1 MIFFGDKSISHRA
14 LMLAS
19 LCNGQSIIKNISRG
33 QDVFTTIECLRLCGI
48 NIEIIDEK
56 LLVFGGTLSQPKKE
70 LNCNN
75 SGTTARL
82 LLGLLAG
89 QKISA
94 TFIGDSSLLSRP
106 MERVTIPLGLMGS
119 DIENNKGKLPLKI
132 ETKFLIGIDYFQ
144 KVSSAQVKSAL
155 LFAGLGAVGTTKIS
169 EKYLSRDHTEIM
181 MKNLGI
187 DIIKENNS
195 VSIKKN
201 HIKLNPFEI
210 SIPGD
215 PSTASFFAAAALLLK
230 KKIILKNIL
239 LNPTRTGFFQYIQQM
254 GAKIK
259 YLNVKKSFGEK
270 IGDIQVIPSTLKS
283 IEISKSMVPSIIDE
297 LPIISILASHA
308 DGTTVLSGAKELRY
322 KECDRIH
329 AICYNLKNM
338 GANIKECSDGFVIS
352 KFDQFIGTN
361 IKTFNDHRIAMA
373 FTIAGLV
380 SDGQNNL
387 DNMDCVKI
395 SCPNF
400 YKLLKE
406 FIN

>member
-19 LCNGQSIIKNISRG
+19 LCNGQSIIKNISKG
-33 QDVFTTIECLRLCGI
+33 NDVFSTIECLKLCGI
-48 NIEIIDEK
+48 KIEFLNEEI
-56 LLVFGGTLSQPKKE
+56 LVNGGTLSQPKQE
-70 LNCNN
+70 LNCYN

-94 TFIGDSSLLSRP
+94 TIIGDSSLSSRP
-106 MERVTIPLGLMGS
+106 MERVTIPLGLMGA
-119 DIENNKGKLPLKI
+119 DIKNNNGKLPLKI
-132 ETKFLIGIDYFQ
+132 ETRYLIGIDYFQ

-155 LFAGLGAVGTTKIS
+155 LFAGLGASGTTKIS
-169 EKYLSRDHTEIM
+169 EEYLSRDHTEIM
-181 MKNLGI
+181 MKFLGI
-187 DIIKENNS
+187 DIIQDNNS
-195 VSIKKN
+195 VLIKN
-201 HIKLNPFEI
+201 NNLKLNSFEI

-215 PSTASFFAAAALLLK
+215 PSTASFFAAAALLLNK
-230 KKIILKNIL
+230 EIILKNIL
-239 LNPTRTGFFQYIQQM
+239 LNPTRIGFFKLIEKM
-254 GAKIK
+254 GAKIR

-270 IGDIQVIPSTLKS
+270 VGDIKVYPSNLKS
-283 IEISKSMVPSIIDE
+283 IKISESMIPSIIDE

-322 KECDRIH
+322 KECDRIY

-338 GANIKECSDGFVIS
+338 GVKVKECPDGFIIS
-352 KFDQFIGTN
+352 KFDQFIGTD

-373 FTIAGLV
+373 FSIAGLV
-380 SDGQNNL
+380 SDGKNNL
-387 DNMDCVKI
+387 DNMDCIKI

-400 YKLLKE
+400 FNLLE
-406 FIN
+406 DLIY

>member
-14 LMLAS
+14 LILAS
-19 LCNGQSIIKNISRG
+19 LCNGQSIIKNISKG
-33 QDVFTTIECLRLCGI
+33 EDVLTTIECLKLCGI
-48 NIEIIDEK
+48 NVEVIDEK
-56 LLVFGGTLSQPKKE
+56 IFVYGGTLNQPKKE

-94 TFIGDSSLLSRP
+94 TIIGDSSLSSRP
-106 MERVTIPLGLMGS
+106 MERVTIPLGLMGAN
-119 DIENNKGKLPLKI
+119 IENNKGKLPLKI
-132 ETKFLIGIDYFQ
+132 ETNYLIGIDYFQ

-155 LFAGLGAVGTTKIS
+155 LFAALGASGTTKIG

-181 MKNLGI
+181 MKYLGI
-187 DIIKENNS
+187 DLIQENNS
-195 VSIKKN
+195 VLIKKN
-201 HIKLNPFEI
+201 NIKLNSFEI
-210 SIPGD
+210 TIPGD

-230 KKIILKNIL
+230 KEIILKNIL
-239 LNPTRTGFFQYIQQM
+239 LNPTRIGFFQLIQKM
-254 GAKIK
+254 GAQIE

-270 IGDIQVIPSTLKS
+270 VGDIKVIPSTLKS
-283 IEISKSMVPSIIDE
+283 IEISKSMIPSIIDE

-338 GANIKECSDGFVIS
+338 GVNIKERSDGFIIS
-352 KFDQFIGTN
+352 KFNQFVGTD

-373 FTIAGLV
+373 FSIAGLV
-380 SDGQNNL
+380 SDGKNNL
-387 DNMDCVKI
+387 DNMNCVKI

-400 YKLLKE
+400 YQLLE
-406 FIN
+406 ELIN

>member
-19 LCNGQSIIKNISRG
+19 LCNGQSIIKNISKG
-33 QDVFTTIECLRLCGI
+33 NDVFSTIECLKLCGI
-48 NIEIIDEK
+48 KIEFLNEEI
-56 LLVFGGTLSQPKKE
+56 LVNGGTLSQPKQE
-70 LNCNN
+70 LNCYN

-94 TFIGDSSLLSRP
+94 TIIGDSSLSSRP
-106 MERVTIPLGLMGS
+106 MERVTIPLGLMGA
-119 DIENNKGKLPLKI
+119 DIKNNNGKLPLKI
-132 ETKFLIGIDYFQ
+132 ETRYLIGIDYFQ

-155 LFAGLGAVGTTKIS
+155 LFAGLGASGTTKIS
-169 EKYLSRDHTEIM
+169 EEYLSRDHTEIM
-181 MKNLGI
+181 MKFLGI
-187 DIIKENNS
+187 DIIQDNNS
-195 VSIKKN
+195 VLIKN
-201 HIKLNPFEI
+201 NNLKLNSFEI

-215 PSTASFFAAAALLLK
+215 PSTASFFAAAALLLNK
-230 KKIILKNIL
+230 EIILKNIL
-239 LNPTRTGFFQYIQQM
+239 LNPTRIGFFKLIEKM

-270 IGDIQVIPSTLKS
+270 VGDIKVYPSNLKS
-283 IEISKSMVPSIIDE
+283 IKISESMIPSIIDE

-322 KECDRIH
+322 KECDRIY

-338 GANIKECSDGFVIS
+338 GVKVKERPDGFIIS
-352 KFDQFIGTN
+352 KFDQFVGTD

-373 FTIAGLV
+373 FSIAGLV
-380 SDGQNNL
+380 SDGKNNL

-400 YKLLKE
+400 FNLLE
-406 FIN
+406 DLIY

>member
-14 LMLAS
+14 LILAS
-19 LCNGQSIIKNISRG
+19 LCNGQSIIKNISKG
-33 QDVFTTIECLRLCGI
+33 DDVLTTIECLKLCGI
-48 NIEIIDEK
+48 NIEVIDEK
-56 LLVFGGTLSQPKKE
+56 IFVYGGTLNQPKKE

-94 TFIGDSSLLSRP
+94 TIIGDSSLSSRP
-106 MERVTIPLGLMGS
+106 MERVTIPLGLMGAN
-119 DIENNKGKLPLKI
+119 IENNKGKLPLKI
-132 ETKFLIGIDYFQ
+132 ETNYLIGIDYFQ

-155 LFAGLGAVGTTKIS
+155 LFAALGASGTTKIG

-181 MKNLGI
+181 MKYLGI
-187 DIIKENNS
+187 DLIQENNS
-195 VSIKKN
+195 VLIKKN
-201 HIKLNPFEI
+201 NIKLNSFEI
-210 SIPGD
+210 TIPGD

-230 KKIILKNIL
+230 KEIILKNIL
-239 LNPTRTGFFQYIQQM
+239 LNPTRIGFFQLIQKM
-254 GAKIK
+254 GAQIE

-270 IGDIQVIPSTLKS
+270 VGDIKVIPSTLKS
-283 IEISKSMVPSIIDE
+283 IEISKSMIPSIIDE

-322 KECDRIH
+322 KECDRIR

-338 GANIKECSDGFVIS
+338 GVNIKERSDGFIIS
-352 KFDQFIGTN
+352 KFNQFVGTD

-373 FTIAGLV
+373 FSIAGLV
-380 SDGQNNL
+380 SDGKNNL

-400 YKLLKE
+400 YKLLE
-406 FIN
+406 DLIN